1 MITADQI
8 KSITAEY
15 FLDKEVF
22 LVDIRVRTGNVIN
35 VFIDGENGVLIEDCI
50 KLSRFIEGSLDR
62 EVEDFELSV
71 STAGVDLPLKLLRQ
85 YPRNVGR
92 NVEVTM
98 LDGTIKAGKLTK
110 VTSDSIEIEIPTP
123 KKKIEGQV
131 YGPALINFNNI
142 KGTKV
147 MISFK

>member
-8 KSITAEY
+8 KNMTADY

-22 LVDIRVRTGNVIN
+22 LVDVRVRTGNIIN
-35 VFIDGENGVLIEDCI
+35 VFIDGEKGVMIEDCI
-50 KLSRFIEGSLDR
+50 NLSRFIEGSLDR

-71 STAGVDLPLKLLRQ
+71 STAGIDQPLKLLRQ

-92 NVEVTM
+92 TVEVT
-98 LDGTIKAGKLTK
+98 LKDGEIKVGKLSR
-110 VTSDSIEIEIPTP
+110 VTEDSIEIEIPSP
-123 KKKIEGQV
+123 KKKLAGQE
-131 YGPALINFNNI
+131 YGPVMIKFNDI

>member
-1 MITADQI
+1 M
-8 KSITAEY
+8 TAEY
-15 FLDKEVF
+15 FPDKEVF
-22 LVDIRVRTGNVIN
+22 LVDVRVRTGNIIS
-35 VFIDGENGVLIEDCI
+35 VFIDGEHGVKIEDCI
-50 KLSRFIEGSLDR
+50 SLSRFIEGSLDR

-71 STAGVDLPLKLLRQ
+71 STAGVDQPLKLLRQ

-92 NVEVTM
+92 NVEVTL

-110 VTSDSIEIEIPTP
+110 VTSDSVEIEIPAP
-123 KKKIEGQV
+123 KKKSEGLV
-131 YGPALINFNNI
+131 YGPVLIDFKNI